1 VGTDGSNASGLYLD
15 LDLPGAAPTD
25 DVLLSLLQKRAS
37 LQIDLDDLKQR
48 RQLMT
53 PAEYQTE
60 FEKLMI
66 AMARVSRDIRARQK
80 S

>member
-1 VGTDGSNASGLYLD
+1 M
-15 LDLPGAAPTD
+15 
-25 DVLLSLLQKRAS
+25 LLALLQKRAS
-37 LQIDLDDLKQR
+37 LQIDIEDLKQS

-53 PAEYQTE
+53 PAEYQAE

-80 S
+80 T